1 MDLVVRVED
10 IDQQR
15 RNHCRNILSK
25 YRIFPLRLRLS
36 ASPYGIK
43 RSLLTFAKTSFILL
57 SIVVGLISISTR
69 NTFEM
74 QRFASTSH
82 LRQQHGRSLMSK
94 STTKN
99 HLRYSLLH
107 HGTRY
112 GLTTNRRQQQ
122 RVKAEPPLLYPQF
135 SRSWPGT
142 PVCCHF
148 HRTGR
153 HCDVGVRAVSREYGN
168 SSLKARFR
176 NSGAGDYR
184 GNSMSSSSSSQPS
197 DGDLAS
203 FHRVLGGSRVVGAH
217 VSHKIST
224 LVLIRH
230 GESEWNRAS
239 DERFTGWFDV
249 PLSAKGKHEASG
261 AGRMLHERGILDL
274 VEVAFTSKLKRSYE
288 TLDLMLANTTA
299 NFSAIRSWRL
309 NERHYGALQG
319 YNKETIVESFYD
331 KESVRKWR
339 RSWDVPP
346 PKMPDNHPHYSVV
359 REQ

>member
-1 MDLVVRVED
+1 
-10 IDQQR
+10 
-15 RNHCRNILSK
+15 
-25 YRIFPLRLRLS
+25 
-36 ASPYGIK
+36 
-43 RSLLTFAKTSFILL
+43 
-57 SIVVGLISISTR
+57 
-69 NTFEM
+69 
-74 QRFASTSH
+74 
-82 LRQQHGRSLMSK
+82 MSK

-99 HLRYSLLH
+99 QLRYSLLH

-249 PLSAKGKHEASG
+249 PLSAKGKHEASE